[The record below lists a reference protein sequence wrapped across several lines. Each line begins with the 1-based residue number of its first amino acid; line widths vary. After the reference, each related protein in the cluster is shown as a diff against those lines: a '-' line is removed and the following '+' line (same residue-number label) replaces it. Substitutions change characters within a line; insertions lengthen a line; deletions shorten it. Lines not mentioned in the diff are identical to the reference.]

1 MGGFEPP
8 PPCSQSRWAPVTLH
22 PENLERLAGIEPVVE
37 SLEDSYSAIELQPRI
52 LERSAGIEPAP
63 RHWQCRILP
72 LNHDRPNLVDAGEV
86 ESPLPVCRT
95 GVLPLSLRAQTWCP
109 VRLGIPG
116 PLVCRTSAHNPSEL
130 TGQILV
136 GAEELESSTRRV
148 RAGYVATNTSLPPGA
163 DAANRTRVSSVPGT
177 RSATELRR
185 LEALIG
191 FEPTTCSFGRSRAG
205 PLRYRA
211 EISPY
216 NFGVTDGSRTR

>member
-1 MGGFEPP
+1 MRVPFRRFHLRLIMFLPFGETAACTITG
-8 PPCSQSRWAPVTLH
+8 
-22 PENLERLAGIEPVVE
+22 NLERRAEIE
-37 SLEDSYSAIELQPRI
+37 SASSAWKAEAHPIYQRRV
-52 LERSAGIEPAP
+52 ERSAGIEPAS

-95 GVLPLSLRAQTWCP
+95 GVLPLSLRAQIWCP

-148 RAGYVATNTSLPPGA
+148 RAGCVATNTSLPHGA
-163 DAANRTRVSSVPGT
+163 GAANQTRVSPIRSG
-177 RSATELRR
+177 RSAIELRR
-185 LEALIG
+185 PDALTGQEMMTFPI
-191 FEPTTCSFGRSRAG
+191 
-205 PLRYRA
+205 
-211 EISPY
+211 
-216 NFGVTDGSRTR
+216 

>member
-1 MGGFEPP
+1 MFLSFGEAAT
-8 PPCSQSRWAPVTLH
+8 CTIT
-22 PENLERLAGIEPVVE
+22 ENLERLAGIEPVVE
-37 SLEDSYSAIELQPRI
+37 SLEDSYSAIELQPQI

-130 TGQILV
+130 TGQIS
-136 GAEELESSTRRV
+136 GGS
-148 RAGYVATNTSLPPGA
+148 G
-163 DAANRTRVSSVPGT
+163 GT
-177 RSATELRR
+177 
-185 LEALIG
+185 
-191 FEPTTCSFGRSRAG
+191 
-205 PLRYRA
+205 
-211 EISPY
+211 
-216 NFGVTDGSRTR
+216 